1 MGAAVREAALVANP
15 TRAWRMRLTDE
26 ADALVRVLT
35 VLRRRRCRILDVR
48 YQGGDPRSPTTV
60 LRVLVRPLGGRP
72 DALEAWLRALPD
84 VLEIAPDT

>member
-1 MGAAVREAALVANP
+1 MDAAVTEVVPPANE
-15 TRAWRMRLTDE
+15 TRAWRMRLTNE

-48 YQGGDPRSPTTV
+48 YQGGDSHCPTPA

-72 DALEAWLRALPD
+72 EALEAWLRGLPD
-84 VLEIAPDT
+84 VLDIGPDA